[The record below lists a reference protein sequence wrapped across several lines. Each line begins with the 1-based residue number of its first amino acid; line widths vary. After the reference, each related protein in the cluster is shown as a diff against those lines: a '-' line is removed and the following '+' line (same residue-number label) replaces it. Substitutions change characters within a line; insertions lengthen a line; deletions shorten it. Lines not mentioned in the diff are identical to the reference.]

1 MRKVALAAVLLLVS
15 CSSSPSGNAPSSTQK
30 ETTTSAVHGVAF
42 ESCKEKDLA
51 GFECGSIDAPL
62 DYADSTKGFI
72 SVAFARARATENPRG
87 VLFVNPGGP
96 GMSGRSYLKSALAML
111 SPSLKASFDV
121 IAVDPRG
128 TGGTIGL
135 DCALNLDSVFGL
147 DPTPTSDT
155 EAAALVA
162 ADASFAA
169 ACEKAADGVLPYLST
184 AYSARDMDLVREALG
199 EDRIS
204 YLGLSY
210 GTELGATYLA
220 LFPERLGRFV
230 LDGPIDVQLAPAER
244 SLLQGQGFETA
255 LEGFFAWCEQTQC
268 AMHPSPAKR
277 FDALMA
283 SLDARPLVNNGR
295 TSTNLSVGLFAT
307 AVGMYSVDSYG
318 YLANA
323 LYRAENGDGSA
334 LLTLYDLY
342 MERAPDGSYGTTQYG
357 FRAISEADDAPLT
370 LAEQESLLDRAKQTL
385 PRWWP
390 LFSTFPHDNPWPS
403 FTRSEPVVFSAAP
416 VGSTLVVAATKDPAT
431 PFAGGEAL
439 AKLLAAPLL
448 VREGA
453 GHTSY
458 GSSDCVRK
466 AVDTFYLTGKTPDT
480 KVECK

>member
-1 MRKVALAAVLLLVS
+1 
-15 CSSSPSGNAPSSTQK
+15 
-30 ETTTSAVHGVAF
+30 VAF

-62 DYADSTKGFI
+62 DYADSKKGTI
-72 SVAFARARATENPRG
+72 SVAFARARATEKKRG
-87 VLFVNPGGP
+87 ILLVNPGGP
-96 GMSGRSYLKSALAML
+96 GMSGRAFLKSALAML
-111 SPSLKASFDV
+111 SPELKAVYDV

-128 TGGTIGL
+128 TGGTLGL
-135 DCALNLDSVFGL
+135 DCELNLDEVFSL
-147 DPTPTSDT
+147 DPTPSSAA
-155 EAAALVA
+155 EADALIA
-162 ADASFAA
+162 ADARFAA
-169 ACEKAADGVLPYLST
+169 ACEKASSGTLPYLST

-199 EDRIS
+199 EDHIN

-210 GTELGATYLA
+210 GTELGATYIA
-220 LFPERLGRFV
+220 LFPQRLGRFV

-255 LEGFFAWCEQTQC
+255 LEDFFAWCEAEQC
-268 AMHPSPAKR
+268 DMNPQPAKR

-283 SLDARPLVNNGR
+283 ALDERPLVNKGR

-318 YLANA
+318 YLGTA

-334 LLTLYDLY
+334 LLNLYDLY
-342 MERAPDGSYGTTQYG
+342 MERAPDGTYGTTQYG

-370 LAEQESLLDRAKQTL
+370 VEEQTSLLERAKQSL

-390 LFSTFPHDNPWPS
+390 LFSTFPHTDPWPS
-403 FTRSEPVVFSAAP
+403 FTRSEAVQFAAAP
-416 VGSTLVVAATKDPAT
+416 SGSTLVVAATEDPAT

-448 VREGA
+448 VRQGA

-466 AVDTFYLTGKTPDT
+466 AVDTFYLSGKAPSTST
-480 KVECK
+480 ECR